1 MKVSPEEDDPKMM
14 AGHNL
19 VEQAMRQLEARLLD
33 GSWMA
38 GARLPAERTLAEEF
52 DVSRSTVRE
61 AIQRLAARGLLAAR
75 RGSGV
80 FVTDRL
86 QAGFVSPWRQLI
98 SDHPE
103 IRGDMLEFRRVIE
116 SAAVRLAALRADRAD
131 LKRMAE
137 IVKRLQSAH
146 RDGDRAAEA
155 KADADFHEAIAE
167 ASHNTMFRHLHAG
180 VIKMLREHIALNID
194 QMRTDSAAVSATL
207 LEQHLELHAAIRNH
221 DAERAGAV
229 MCAHIDF
236 VRCRLEQEQSA
247 TTPSSRART
256 KRDSGMASCAVL
268 PASSGGK

>member
-1 MKVSPEEDDPKMM
+1 MKESEEDDDLNMM

-38 GARLPAERTLAEEF
+38 GARLPAERTLAEDL

-61 AIQRLAARGLLAAR
+61 AIQRLAARGLLASR

-86 QAGFVSPWRQLI
+86 QGGFVSPWRQLI
-98 SDHPE
+98 CDHPE

-116 SAAVRLAALRADRAD
+116 VAAVQLAALRADRAD
-131 LKRMAE
+131 LKHLAD
-137 IVKRLQSAH
+137 IVERLQSAH
-146 RDGDRAAEA
+146 RDGDRGAEA

-167 ASHNTMFRHLHAG
+167 ATHNTMFRHLHAG

-194 QMRTDSAAVSATL
+194 QMQTDSTAVAATL
-207 LEQHLELHAAIRNH
+207 LEQHLQLYEAIRRH
-221 DAERAGAV
+221 DADHAGAV

-236 VRCRLEQEQSA
+236 VRSRLELERLGDDE
-247 TTPSSRART
+247 P
-256 KRDSGMASCAVL
+256 AVK
-268 PASSGGK
+268 SSGTAQKAFQR